1 MHIYRFY
8 AGDVIQSF
16 FHEKKERYHYI
27 FERDFDLLHKVNTIY
42 IVMNLKHR
50 GLETISKHCWDKSH
64 QAKTMINYH

>member
-42 IVMNLKHR
+42 IVMNLKHGGEKR
-50 GLETISKHCWDKSH
+50 Y
-64 QAKTMINYH
+64 QAKTKINYH